1 MTNEVAHKNL
11 KVIIDKNAQGV
22 AFGGAPAF
30 LDVELDI
37 FLNQAQNEI
46 ISNKFTGN
54 NVLKQGFESSALR
67 VSELDKL
74 VMTDTDVY
82 AVNTEYNEFV
92 LDDVHNG
99 GKRLIILQTSIYMQ
113 DQQAMCSLFDHDRV
127 RLYKQTYC
135 NIPWIENPVYAI
147 EDNKLYIY
155 VDPLL
160 MSKDEYKPTEQGYKL
175 KITYM
180 RPPTKFNYLEPNQEL
195 DFSDDVMEEILNRA
209 AVIALESIESQ
220 RATTKTQINQLSE

>member
-30 LDVELDI
+30 LDVELDV
-37 FLNQAQNEI
+37 FLNQAQNEV
-46 ISNKFTGN
+46 ISNKFTGH
-54 NVLKQGFESSALR
+54 NVLTTGFEANAMR

-74 VMTDTDVY
+74 VKTDDGIY
-82 AVNTEYNEFV
+82 AINKEYNEFV
-92 LDDVHNG
+92 LDNVHDDGN
-99 GKRLIILQTSIYMQ
+99 RLIILQVMIYMQ
-113 DQQAMCSLFDHDRV
+113 SHQAVCYLFDHDRV

-155 VDPLL
+155 VDPIL
-160 MSKDEYKPTEQGYKL
+160 MQDVHYSPSDKGYEVKL
-175 KITYM
+175 TYM
-180 RPPTKFNYLEPNQEL
+180 RPPKKFNYLLPNEEL
-195 DFSDDVMEEILNRA
+195 DFSDDIMEEIINRA
-209 AVIALESIESQ
+209 AVIALESVESQ

>member
-147 EDNKLYIY
+147 E
-155 VDPLL
+155 
-160 MSKDEYKPTEQGYKL
+160 
-175 KITYM
+175 
-180 RPPTKFNYLEPNQEL
+180 EPNQEL